1 MKKIINWVLAATLI
15 CGASVFTS
23 CSANDTNDNPSQEQ
37 AKKDRKEFIQH
48 TRENLKDIAENLNF
62 GSWELANE
70 INQGFNTA
78 VLNNPEFEKAIIP
91 LFTQKI
97 RETVKP
103 VEEGSEL
110 AAMGYKQYATI
121 DLTEFNYRFT
131 MKEDGSGFDVEEADD
146 FEMIVNGYNPRTGQ
160 TEVGLGKLSLKA
172 SGDTYKQ
179 LAKRLSTDELAVVT
193 LVPSDFEFTL
203 AANVDGK
210 LLNGFKGVFTNVFK
224 MSGDSEFINPR
235 TDAVSITGLLT
246 SGIEEIPGGE
256 YAPDATELIF
266 SSINDPVA
274 NENNMLFSF
283 KHNGKTMIEL
293 DAEAYYT
300 DKEIDFSQFTSSRSI
315 LDMLV
320 ALVSGGSL
328 EGSIILNDDL
338 TTDFSVSDCGKAMQL
353 QKEMAHA
360 RRNYADQATI
370 EGYTQQLNELVSA
383 RMTCKGVNQ
392 VIPMRLQTEKFGVDY
407 WVMPAFNFADENGY
421 VPFTQL
427 LDKES
432 VEYAINI
439 VDHAAEPMAG
449 AIITV
454 RQLMQFVQTF
464 IMQARV
470 RQAQELTKEELEQV
484 NGGKVTVQDILK
496 STTAILMFL

>member
-1 MKKIINWVLAATLI
+1 MRKIMNWVLAATLI

-23 CSANDTNDNPSQEQ
+23 CTANDTNDNPSQEQ
-37 AKKDRKEFIQH
+37 AKKDRKEFIKH
-48 TRENLKDIAENLNF
+48 TRQNLKEVAENLNF
-62 GSWELANE
+62 ASWEVANT
-70 INQGFNTA
+70 INQEFNTA

-97 RETVKP
+97 RESVKP

-146 FEMIVNGYNPRTGQ
+146 FEMIINGFNPTTQQVEKGIR
-160 TEVGLGKLSLKA
+160 KLKLEA

-179 LAKRLSTDELAVVT
+179 LAKRLGNEELAVVI
-193 LVPSDFEFTL
+193 LVPS
-203 AANVDGK
+203 
-210 LLNGFKGVFTNVFK
+210 GFSFSIASMVSGSLKDVLKGVFSNVFEL
-224 MSGDSEFINPR
+224 SGESEFINPR
-235 TDAVSITGLLT
+235 TDAVSIAGALK
-246 SGIEEIPGGE
+246 SEFGAIPGGKH
-256 YAPDATELIF
+256 APDATTLTF
-266 SSINDPVA
+266 ALDNDPVA
-274 NENNMLFSF
+274 NKANMNFTF
-283 KHNGKTMIEL
+283 WQNGKSMIDL
-293 DAEAYYT
+293 DCTAEYP
-300 DKEIDFSQFTSSRSI
+300 DKEVDFSQFTTSKSI
-315 LDMLV
+315 LDVLV
-320 ALVSGGSL
+320 ALISGSTL
-328 EGSIILNDDL
+328 EGSFTLNDDL
-338 TTDFSVSDCGKAMQL
+338 TTTVSISDCGNTMKL
-353 QKEMAHA
+353 QREMAHA

-383 RMTCKGVNQ
+383 RMTCDGVNQ

-407 WVMPAFNFADENGY
+407 WAMPSFNFADEQGY

-449 AIITV
+449 AIVTV
-454 RQLMQFVQTF
+454 RQLIQFVQTF
-464 IMQARV
+464 LMQMRV
-470 RQAQELTKEELEQV
+470 NQAQAQAQ
-484 NGGKVTVQDILK
+484 NQ
-496 STTAILMFL
+496 